1 MELARITA
9 KGQMTIPKKVRESAH
24 LSAGDFVAF
33 VVEDGKVQFRKV
45 LPGDDE
51 YLRSVQGTLGEW
63 NSPEDEE
70 AWRGL

>member
-9 KGQMTIPKKVRESAH
+9 KGQMTIPKKVRDAAH
-24 LSAGDFVAF
+24 LTVGDVVTF
-33 VVEDGKVQFRKV
+33 VVEDDRVSIRKV
-45 LPGDDE
+45 VPGGDE
-51 YLRSVQGTLGEW
+51 YLRAVQGTLGEW